1 MHIPVLFIWFL
12 IFSLLFYYNIKKTS
26 KKENAAKEA
35 FWEEEQASLSVRKKE
50 FAPSDYLKPDM
61 SRLSMVT
68 PSEMASGDAMHLSQ
82 LRQRLKALESMDMMN
97 FSHLSN
103 TEIRMRFGTANQ
115 SIITTN
121 EQHLHVF
128 FKTLYEYGVFME
140 RHNETDEAIA
150 AFELAVDLGSD
161 YSNHYVELAKLYE
174 AKNDSRSIL
183 KLIQK
188 ADTIKTLN
196 RSLILNKLAAFQK

>member
-12 IFSLLFYYNIKKTS
+12 IFSVLFYYNIKKTS

-35 FWEEEQASLSVRKKE
+35 FWEQEQASLSVRKKE
-50 FAPSDYLKPDM
+50 FDPSDYIKPEL

-68 PSEMASGDAMHLSQ
+68 PSTMDPGDSMHLSQ
-82 LRQRLKALESMDMMN
+82 LRQRLHSLETMDMMN

-128 FKTLYEYGVFME
+128 LKTLYEYGVFMV

-161 YSNHYVELAKLYE
+161 YSNHYIELAKLYE
-174 AKNDSRSIL
+174 ARHNWASIE
-183 KLIQK
+183 KLIHK
-188 ADTIKTLN
+188 AEAIQTLN
-196 RSLILNKLAAFQK
+196 RTLILNKLSAFQK